1 MHILSLLK
9 INIYGI
15 IKKVETTAIKY
26 YNFYFQEGK
35 EMSFC
40 KYCGRQLQDG
50 EICNCQQTQQ
60 PVGGTAQPQQEFN
73 QQAAQQTFQQGTAQQ
88 TFQQGAGQQT
98 YQQAQQGFNQQQA
111 SQQMDAVKKA
121 GANAALDYVN
131 VLKGLFTSPVETV
144 SAFVAK
150 ANVIMIAILIG
161 GQAIINMLTRL
172 FDMLIA
178 NSKAKVTTGSKE
190 LDSLLS
196 SYYSSYTNTKPYPV
210 GSIFKNMLLEILLV
224 AVAAAVIALVVMLLA
239 KAFNKANVTY
249 MQGLAVYAITAVL
262 GIPAELL
269 SWVTGL
275 TSVGFIDRIS
285 SCVTVFSNVAG
296 YAFVYIAIRALCKDE
311 KKIPLIM
318 AISYVAV
325 NFLTWVL
332 RLMF

>member
-1 MHILSLLK
+1 MLK

-15 IKKVETTAIKY
+15 IKKVETTTIQY

-50 EICNCQQTQQ
+50 EVCTCQQAQQ
-60 PVGGTAQPQQEFN
+60 PAGAAQPQQGFN
-73 QQAAQQTFQQGTAQQ
+73 QQAAQQTFQQG
-88 TFQQGAGQQT
+88 AG
-98 YQQAQQGFNQQQA
+98 GFNQQQA
-111 SQQMDAVKKA
+111 SQQMEAVKKA

-196 SYYSSYTNTKPYPV
+196 SYYSSYTNTKPYPA

>member
-15 IKKVETTAIKY
+15 IKKVDTTTIQY

-50 EICNCQQTQQ
+50 EVCTCQQAQQ
-60 PVGGTAQPQQEFN
+60 PAGAAQPQQEFN
-73 QQAAQQTFQQGTAQQ
+73 QQ

-196 SYYSSYTNTKPYPV
+196 SYYSSYTNTKPYPA

>member
-1 MHILSLLK
+1 LLK

-15 IKKVETTAIKY
+15 IKKVETTTVQY

-60 PVGGTAQPQQEFN
+60 PVGGAAQPQQEFN

-88 TFQQGAGQQT
+88 TFQQRAGQQT

-196 SYYSSYTNTKPYPV
+196 SYYSSYTNTKPYPA

>member
-1 MHILSLLK
+1 MLK

-15 IKKVETTAIKY
+15 IKKVETTTIQY

-40 KYCGRQLQDG
+40 KYCGKQLQDG
-50 EICNCQQTQQ
+50 EVCTCQQAQQ
-60 PVGGTAQPQQEFN
+60 SAGAAQP
-73 QQAAQQTFQQGTAQQ
+73 
-88 TFQQGAGQQT
+88 
-98 YQQAQQGFNQQQA
+98 QQGFNQQQA
-111 SQQMDAVKKA
+111 SQQMEAVKKA

-196 SYYSSYTNTKPYPV
+196 SYYSSYTNTKPYPA

>member
-1 MHILSLLK
+1 
-9 INIYGI
+9 
-15 IKKVETTAIKY
+15 
-26 YNFYFQEGK
+26 
-35 EMSFC
+35 MSFC
-40 KYCGRQLQDG
+40 KYCGKQLQDG
-50 EICNCQQTQQ
+50 EVCTCQQAQQ
-60 PVGGTAQPQQEFN
+60 SAGAAQPQQGFN
-73 QQAAQQTFQQGTAQQ
+73 QQ
-88 TFQQGAGQQT
+88 AGQQT

-131 VLKGLFTSPVETV
+131 VLKGVFTSPVETV

-196 SYYSSYTNTKPYPV
+196 SYYGSYTNTKPYPA

>member
-1 MHILSLLK
+1 MLK

-15 IKKVETTAIKY
+15 IKKVETTTIQY

-50 EICNCQQTQQ
+50 EVCTCQQAQQ
-60 PVGGTAQPQQEFN
+60 SAGAAQPQQGFN
-73 QQAAQQTFQQGTAQQ
+73 QQ
-88 TFQQGAGQQT
+88 AGQQT

-111 SQQMDAVKKA
+111 SQQMEAVKKA

-196 SYYSSYTNTKPYPV
+196 SYYSSYTNTKSYPA

>member
-1 MHILSLLK
+1 
-9 INIYGI
+9 
-15 IKKVETTAIKY
+15 
-26 YNFYFQEGK
+26 
-35 EMSFC
+35 MSFC

-50 EICNCQQTQQ
+50 EVCTCQQAQQ
-60 PVGGTAQPQQEFN
+60 PAGTAQPQQGFN
-73 QQAAQQTFQQGTAQQ
+73 QQAAQQTF
-88 TFQQGAGQQT
+88 
-98 YQQAQQGFNQQQA
+98 QQAQQGFNQQQA

-178 NSKAKVTTGSKE
+178 NSKAKVTIGSKE

-196 SYYSSYTNTKPYPV
+196 SYYSSYTNTKPYPA

>member
-15 IKKVETTAIKY
+15 IKKVKTTTIQY
-26 YNFYFQEGK
+26 FNFYFQEGK

-50 EICNCQQTQQ
+50 EVCTCQQAQQ
-60 PVGGTAQPQQEFN
+60 SAGAAQPQQ
-73 QQAAQQTFQQGTAQQ
+73 AAQQ

-98 YQQAQQGFNQQQA
+98 YQQTQQGFNQQQA

-150 ANVIMIAILIG
+150 ANVIMITILIG

-196 SYYSSYTNTKPYPV
+196 SYYSSYTNTKPYPA

>member
-15 IKKVETTAIKY
+15 IKKVKTTAIQY
-26 YNFYFQEGK
+26 FNFYFQEGK

-50 EICNCQQTQQ
+50 EVCTCQQAQQ
-60 PVGGTAQPQQEFN
+60 SAGAAQPQQ
-73 QQAAQQTFQQGTAQQ
+73 AAQQ

-98 YQQAQQGFNQQQA
+98 QQGFNQQQA

-196 SYYSSYTNTKPYPV
+196 SYYSSYTNTKPYPA

>member
-1 MHILSLLK
+1 LFT

-196 SYYSSYTNTKPYPV
+196 SYYSSYTNTKPYPA

-296 YAFVYIAIRALCKDE
+296 YAFVYIAIRDLCKDE

>member
-1 MHILSLLK
+1 
-9 INIYGI
+9 
-15 IKKVETTAIKY
+15 
-26 YNFYFQEGK
+26 
-35 EMSFC
+35 MSFC
-40 KYCGRQLQDG
+40 KYCGKQLQDG
-50 EICNCQQTQQ
+50 EVCTCQQAQQ
-60 PVGGTAQPQQEFN
+60 SAGAAQPQQGFN
-73 QQAAQQTFQQGTAQQ
+73 QQ
-88 TFQQGAGQQT
+88 AGQQT

-131 VLKGLFTSPVETV
+131 VLKGVFTSPVETV

-150 ANVIMIAILIG
+150 ANVIIIAILIG

-196 SYYSSYTNTKPYPV
+196 SYYSSYTNTKPYPA

>member
-1 MHILSLLK
+1 
-9 INIYGI
+9 
-15 IKKVETTAIKY
+15 
-26 YNFYFQEGK
+26 
-35 EMSFC
+35 MSFC

-50 EICNCQQTQQ
+50 EVCTCQQAQQ
-60 PVGGTAQPQQEFN
+60 PAGAEQPQQEFN
-73 QQAAQQTFQQGTAQQ
+73 QQAAQQPAGAAQQ

-98 YQQAQQGFNQQQA
+98 YQQGFNQQQA

-196 SYYSSYTNTKPYPV
+196 SYYSSYTNTKPYPA

>member
-15 IKKVETTAIKY
+15 IKKVKTTTIQY
-26 YNFYFQEGK
+26 FNFYFQEGK

-50 EICNCQQTQQ
+50 EVCTCQQAQQ
-60 PVGGTAQPQQEFN
+60 SAGAAQPQQ
-73 QQAAQQTFQQGTAQQ
+73 AAQQ

-98 YQQAQQGFNQQQA
+98 QQGFNQQQA

-196 SYYSSYTNTKPYPV
+196 SYYSSYTNTKPYPA

-311 KKIPLIM
+311 KKIPIIM

>member
-15 IKKVETTAIKY
+15 IKKVKTTTIQY
-26 YNFYFQEGK
+26 FNFYFQEGK
-35 EMSFC
+35 EMRFC

-50 EICNCQQTQQ
+50 EVCTCQQAQQ
-60 PVGGTAQPQQEFN
+60 SAGAAQPQQ
-73 QQAAQQTFQQGTAQQ
+73 AAQQ

-98 YQQAQQGFNQQQA
+98 QQGFNQQQA

>member
-1 MHILSLLK
+1 
-9 INIYGI
+9 
-15 IKKVETTAIKY
+15 
-26 YNFYFQEGK
+26 
-35 EMSFC
+35 MSFC

-50 EICNCQQTQQ
+50 EVCTCQQAQQ
-60 PVGGTAQPQQEFN
+60 PAGAAQPQQEFN
-73 QQAAQQTFQQGTAQQ
+73 QQAAQQPAGAAQQ

-98 YQQAQQGFNQQQA
+98 YQQGFNQQQA

-196 SYYSSYTNTKPYPV
+196 SYYSSYTNTKPYPA

-325 NFLTWVL
+325 NFLTCVL

>member
-1 MHILSLLK
+1 MLK

-15 IKKVETTAIKY
+15 IKKVETTTIQY

-196 SYYSSYTNTKPYPV
+196 SYYSSYTNTKPYPA

>member
-1 MHILSLLK
+1 
-9 INIYGI
+9 
-15 IKKVETTAIKY
+15 
-26 YNFYFQEGK
+26 
-35 EMSFC
+35 MSFC
-40 KYCGRQLQDG
+40 KYCGKQLQDG
-50 EICNCQQTQQ
+50 EVCTCQQAQQ
-60 PVGGTAQPQQEFN
+60 SAGAAQPQQGFN
-73 QQAAQQTFQQGTAQQ
+73 QQ
-88 TFQQGAGQQT
+88 AGQQT

-111 SQQMDAVKKA
+111 SQQMEAVKKA

>member
-1 MHILSLLK
+1 MLK

-15 IKKVETTAIKY
+15 IKKVETTTIQY

-50 EICNCQQTQQ
+50 EVCTCQQAQQ
-60 PVGGTAQPQQEFN
+60 PAGAAQPQQGFN
-73 QQAAQQTFQQGTAQQ
+73 QQAAQQ

-98 YQQAQQGFNQQQA
+98 YQQAQQNAYQQQA

-196 SYYSSYTNTKPYPV
+196 SYYSSYTNTKPYPA

>member
-1 MHILSLLK
+1 
-9 INIYGI
+9 
-15 IKKVETTAIKY
+15 
-26 YNFYFQEGK
+26 
-35 EMSFC
+35 MSFC

-50 EICNCQQTQQ
+50 EVCTCQQAQQ
-60 PVGGTAQPQQEFN
+60 SAGAAQPQQEFN
-73 QQAAQQTFQQGTAQQ
+73 QQAAQQPAGAAQQ

-98 YQQAQQGFNQQQA
+98 YQQGFNQQQA

-196 SYYSSYTNTKPYPV
+196 SYYSSYTNTKPYPA

-269 SWVTGL
+269 SWVTGMP
-275 TSVGFIDRIS
+275 GQ
-285 SCVTVFSNVAG
+285 
-296 YAFVYIAIRALCKDE
+296 
-311 KKIPLIM
+311 
-318 AISYVAV
+318 
-325 NFLTWVL
+325 
-332 RLMF
+332 

>member
-1 MHILSLLK
+1 MFT

-98 YQQAQQGFNQQQA
+98 YQQTQQGFNQQQA

>member
-1 MHILSLLK
+1 MFT

-15 IKKVETTAIKY
+15 IKKVKTTTIQY
-26 YNFYFQEGK
+26 FNFYFQEGK

-50 EICNCQQTQQ
+50 EVCTCQQAQQ
-60 PVGGTAQPQQEFN
+60 SAGAAQPQQ
-73 QQAAQQTFQQGTAQQ
+73 AAQQ

-98 YQQAQQGFNQQQA
+98 QQGFNQQQA

-196 SYYSSYTNTKPYPV
+196 SYYSSYTNTKPYPA

>member
-73 QQAAQQTFQQGTAQQ
+73 QQAAQQTFQQGTA
-88 TFQQGAGQQT
+88 QQT

>member
-15 IKKVETTAIKY
+15 IKKVKTTTIQY
-26 YNFYFQEGK
+26 FNFYFQEGK

-50 EICNCQQTQQ
+50 EVCTCQQAQQ
-60 PVGGTAQPQQEFN
+60 SAGAAQH
-73 QQAAQQTFQQGTAQQ
+73 QQAAQQ

-98 YQQAQQGFNQQQA
+98 YQQTQQGFNQQQA

-196 SYYSSYTNTKPYPV
+196 SYYSSYTNTKPYPA

>member
-1 MHILSLLK
+1 MLK

-15 IKKVETTAIKY
+15 IKKVETTTIQY

-50 EICNCQQTQQ
+50 EVCTCQQAQQ
-60 PVGGTAQPQQEFN
+60 SAGAAQPQQEFN
-73 QQAAQQTFQQGTAQQ
+73 QQAAQQPAGAAQQ

-98 YQQAQQGFNQQQA
+98 YQQGFNQQQA

-196 SYYSSYTNTKPYPV
+196 SYYSSYTNTKPYPA

>member
-15 IKKVETTAIKY
+15 IKKVKTTTIQY
-26 YNFYFQEGK
+26 FNFYFQEGK

-50 EICNCQQTQQ
+50 EVCTCQQAQQ
-60 PVGGTAQPQQEFN
+60 SAGAAQPQQ
-73 QQAAQQTFQQGTAQQ
+73 AAQQ

-98 YQQAQQGFNQQQA
+98 QQGFNQQQA

-144 SAFVAK
+144 SAFVVK

-196 SYYSSYTNTKPYPV
+196 SYYSSYTNTKPYPA

>member
-1 MHILSLLK
+1 
-9 INIYGI
+9 
-15 IKKVETTAIKY
+15 
-26 YNFYFQEGK
+26 
-35 EMSFC
+35 MSFC

-50 EICNCQQTQQ
+50 EVCTCQQAQQ
-60 PVGGTAQPQQEFN
+60 PAGTAQPQQGFN
-73 QQAAQQTFQQGTAQQ
+73 QQAAQQTF
-88 TFQQGAGQQT
+88 
-98 YQQAQQGFNQQQA
+98 QQAQQGFNQQQA
-111 SQQMDAVKKA
+111 SQQMEAVKKA

-196 SYYSSYTNTKPYPV
+196 SYYSSYTNTKPYPA

>member
-1 MHILSLLK
+1 MLK

-15 IKKVETTAIKY
+15 IKKVETTTIQY

-50 EICNCQQTQQ
+50 EVCTCQQAQQ
-60 PVGGTAQPQQEFN
+60 PAGAAQPQQGFN
-73 QQAAQQTFQQGTAQQ
+73 QQAAQQ

-196 SYYSSYTNTKPYPV
+196 SYYSSYTNTKPYPA

-249 MQGLAVYAITAVL
+249 MQCLAVYAITAVL

>member
-1 MHILSLLK
+1 MK

-196 SYYSSYTNTKPYPV
+196 SYYSSYTNTKPYPA

>member
-1 MHILSLLK
+1 MLK

-111 SQQMDAVKKA
+111 SQQMDAAKKA

-196 SYYSSYTNTKPYPV
+196 SYYSSYTNTKPYPA

>member
-15 IKKVETTAIKY
+15 IKKVKTTTIQY
-26 YNFYFQEGK
+26 FNFYFQEGK

-50 EICNCQQTQQ
+50 EVCTCQQAQQ
-60 PVGGTAQPQQEFN
+60 SAGAAQPQQ
-73 QQAAQQTFQQGTAQQ
+73 AAQQ

-98 YQQAQQGFNQQQA
+98 YQQTQQGFNQQQA

-131 VLKGLFTSPVETV
+131 MLKGLFTSPVETV

>member
-1 MHILSLLK
+1 
-9 INIYGI
+9 
-15 IKKVETTAIKY
+15 
-26 YNFYFQEGK
+26 
-35 EMSFC
+35 MSFC

-50 EICNCQQTQQ
+50 EVCTCQQAQQ
-60 PVGGTAQPQQEFN
+60 PAGAAQPQQEFN
-73 QQAAQQTFQQGTAQQ
+73 QQAAQQPAGAAQQTFQQGAAQQ

-98 YQQAQQGFNQQQA
+98 YQQGFNQQQA

-196 SYYSSYTNTKPYPV
+196 SYYSSYTNTKPYPA
-210 GSIFKNMLLEILLV
+210 GSIFKNMLLEIILV
-224 AVAAAVIALVVMLLA
+224 AVAAAVIALAVMLLA
-239 KAFNKANVTY
+239 KVFNKANVTY

>member
-1 MHILSLLK
+1 MLK

-15 IKKVETTAIKY
+15 IKKVETTTVQY

-60 PVGGTAQPQQEFN
+60 PVGGAAQPQQEFN

-196 SYYSSYTNTKPYPV
+196 SYYSSYTNTKPYPA

>member
-1 MHILSLLK
+1 MFT

-196 SYYSSYTNTKPYPV
+196 SYYSSYTNTKPYPA

-249 MQGLAVYAITAVL
+249 MQGLEVYAITAVL